1 MLNKVKIEEIVLNH
15 LEGSDK
21 FLVDI
26 EISSTNVID
35 VYVDGDNGI
44 SIGECVQVSRLIESA
59 FDRDE
64 EDYELRVSSPGLDS
78 PFKLLRQY
86 KKYVGREIRISLN
99 DGQKLKATLLSV
111 DDEGIKVEYKA
122 DKKAKTKTQADFKFE
137 EIKTVK
143 PEISFK

>member
-44 SIGECVQVSRLIESA
+44 SIGECVQISRLIESA

-99 DGQKLKATLLSV
+99 DGQKLKATLLTV
-111 DDEGIKVEYKA
+111 DDDGIKAEYKA

>member
-78 PFKLLRQY
+78 PFKLLKQ
-86 KKYVGREIRISLN
+86 
-99 DGQKLKATLLSV
+99 
-111 DDEGIKVEYKA
+111 
-122 DKKAKTKTQADFKFE
+122 
-137 EIKTVK
+137 
-143 PEISFK
+143 